1 MSNDIENNIENDI
14 FEYNDK
20 FYIIKRNKFE
30 SREKFMER
38 VWYILNRIN
47 KLEETF
53 DDLIKLSILWSN
65 AKHLKCVYNDD
76 IMKKLDL
83 SSRV

>member
-1 MSNDIENNIENDI
+1 MSDDIDNDI

-20 FYIIKRNKFE
+20 FYIIKPTKFE
-30 SREKFMER
+30 TRERFMER

-47 KLEETF
+47 KLEDTF
-53 DDLIKLSILWSN
+53 DNLIKLSILWSN
-65 AKHLKCVYNDD
+65 VKNLKCVYNDD

>member
-1 MSNDIENNIENDI
+1 MSDNMDSDI
-14 FEYNDK
+14 FEYHDK
-20 FYIIKRNKFE
+20 FYIIKQTKFE
-30 SREKFMER
+30 TREKFMER

-47 KLEETF
+47 KLEYTF
-53 DDLIKLSILWSN
+53 DDLIKLSMLWSN
-65 AKHLKCVYNDD
+65 VKNLKCVYSDD